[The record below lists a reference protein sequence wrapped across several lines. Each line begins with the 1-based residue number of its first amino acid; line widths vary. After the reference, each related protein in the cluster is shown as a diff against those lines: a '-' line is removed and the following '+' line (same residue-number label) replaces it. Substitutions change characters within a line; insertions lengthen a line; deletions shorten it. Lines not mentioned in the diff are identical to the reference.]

1 VYCYSCGKQIATA
14 QRVDFRA
21 ECPSC
26 GRDVHICVNCGLYD
40 AGAYN
45 KCREPQ
51 AEWVSD
57 RERAN
62 RCEYFRPSGGGPR
75 ASRRAGEAKAKLEGL
90 FKKKDAGG
98 E

>member
-1 VYCYSCGKQIATA
+1 MYCHFCGSEIETG

-26 GRDVHICVNCGLYD
+26 GRDAHVCVNCSHYD
-40 AGAYN
+40 PGAHN
-45 KCREPQ
+45 MCKEPQ

-62 RCEYFRPSGGGPR
+62 RCEYFRPSMTRTGLPKR
-75 ASRRAGEAKAKLEGL
+75 ADDARAKLDSL
-90 FKKKDAGG
+90 FKKDG
-98 E
+98 ED